1 MRMVSARKA
10 RPRPGLALVPRP
22 SAEALLEEGRWSEAR
37 ALLEALPGPTSGDLR
52 ALAEACW
59 WSGDINA
66 SVATYRRAFAAYRRE
81 GNDYG
86 AIGAA
91 LSIAITYRCFL
102 ANDVVAGGWVAR
114 AQSIASEGR
123 APELQAAIW
132 AIHCHVI
139 EERDPIRSHALAVAA
154 LAEARRVGDR
164 DTEILATAA
173 LGLKAA
179 LAGDVE
185 GGLAMVDEAM
195 AAVSAHEYTRRETVV
210 FVSCI
215 MLGACLTAAEIERA
229 DGWVRVAHDFMQTL
243 HTPFFFAECRA
254 LYGGLLVVTGRWPE
268 AELQLH
274 SAIELSRGHYPSACI
289 LATAGL
295 ADLRLRQGRVEEC
308 SALLDGIEHESAAA
322 VVAARLALARGE
334 AAAARATAERLLRR
348 RGLPAL
354 PSARALAVLV
364 DACLALDDGPASAE
378 ALRRLQAVRALRSA
392 AASHEVRG
400 RASFGAAGVAAARG
414 GASSARDAFEDA
426 IDAFTAAHLPH
437 EAASARLALATVLVR
452 ADQEAAIIEARA
464 ALAAC
469 ETLGA
474 HRDGDAAA
482 ALLRTLGVRS
492 RPMPRADGRLTAREH
507 EVLALLGS
515 GLSNP
520 EIADRLVISRKTA
533 AHHVSAVLA
542 KLALR
547 NRAEAV
553 AYVAR
558 TLVPA
563 GPAEVPR

>member
-1 MRMVSARKA
+1 MVSARKA

-37 ALLEALPGPTSGDLR
+37 ALLEALPRPTSDDLR

-59 WSGDINA
+59 WSGDIHT
-66 SVATYRRAFAAYRRE
+66 SVATYRRAFAASRRE

-132 AIHCHVI
+132 AVHCHVI
-139 EERDPIRSHALAVAA
+139 EERDPVRSHELAVAA

-185 GGLAMVDEAM
+185 GGLALVDEAM
-195 AAVSAHEYTRRETVV
+195 AAVSAREYTRRETVV

-215 MLGACLTAAEIERA
+215 MLGACLTSAEVERA

-243 HTPFFFAECRA
+243 QTPFFFAECRA

-274 SAIELSRGHYPSACI
+274 SAIELSRGRYPSACI

-295 ADLRLRQGRVEEC
+295 ADLRLRQGRIEEC

-322 VVAARLALARGE
+322 VVSARLSLARGE
-334 AAAARATAERLLRR
+334 AAVARAAAERLLRR

-364 DACLALDDGPASAE
+364 DACLALDDGPASSE
-378 ALRRLQAVRALRSA
+378 ALRRLQTLRSA
-392 AASHEVRG
+392 ASNEVHG
-400 RASFGAAGVAAARG
+400 RASFAAARVAAARG
-414 GASSARDAFEDA
+414 EASSARDAFEDA

-437 EAASARLALATVLVR
+437 EAASARLALAAVLAP
-452 ADQEAAIIEARA
+452 ADQEAAVIEARA

-469 ETLGA
+469 EALGA
-474 HRDGDAAA
+474 GRDADAAA

-492 RPMPRADGRLTAREH
+492 RPAPRGDGGLTARER

-520 EIADRLVISRKTA
+520 EIAARLVISRKTA

-558 TLVPA
+558 TLVPS
-563 GPAEVPR
+563 GPAEAPR